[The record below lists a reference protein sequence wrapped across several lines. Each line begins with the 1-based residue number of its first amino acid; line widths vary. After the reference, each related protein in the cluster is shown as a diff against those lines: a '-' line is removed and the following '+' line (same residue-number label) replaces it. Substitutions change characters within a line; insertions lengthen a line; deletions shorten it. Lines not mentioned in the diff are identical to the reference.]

1 MRRMSKIGIYH
12 ISNCNILVHKT
23 SIINTKY
30 IFWSED
36 IAVKRVSIRIEDRS
50 VNNQVLV
57 LIREHI
63 KAFELTNGP
72 IGSDVT
78 PANNVKPARK

>member
-1 MRRMSKIGIYH
+1 M
-12 ISNCNILVHKT
+12 
-23 SIINTKY
+23 
-30 IFWSED
+30 
-36 IAVKRVSIRIEDRS
+36 AVKRVSIRIEDRS

-72 IGSDVT
+72 IGSDVA